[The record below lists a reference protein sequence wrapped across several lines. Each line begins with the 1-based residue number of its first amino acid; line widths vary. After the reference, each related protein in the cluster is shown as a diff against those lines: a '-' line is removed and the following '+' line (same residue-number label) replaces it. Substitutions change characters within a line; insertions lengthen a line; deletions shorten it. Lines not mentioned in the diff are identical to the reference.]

1 MQRVLRASSRVRGPP
16 ELGPEMRLRGGHPG
30 PRRRGSAAL
39 MLLLIAASG
48 RLYSHRLSQRVL
60 RIGSQSVP
68 FRGSAIVP
76 TISYFLSRALK
87 R

>member
-1 MQRVLRASSRVRGPP
+1 
-16 ELGPEMRLRGGHPG
+16 
-30 PRRRGSAAL
+30 

-76 TISYFLSRALK
+76 TISFFLSRALK
-87 R
+87 GYLPPYIRGHCTSRPFWHAPPSAIY